1 MNALVPILIDG
12 LNYSAWLFIVA
23 VGMTLIFGVM
33 RVLNI
38 AHGSLYAIGAYVTAT
53 LVGRWFDAGLPA
65 YGSFALIFASAILV
79 GLVLGLVLE
88 QGLLRF
94 LHGRD
99 EIAIVLAT
107 FAVFLILEDVVLLV
121 WGTGAYPAYQP
132 YGLLGTS
139 SIGGIAFT
147 NYDFSLVGLAIVLG
161 LATWWGLNRT
171 RLGKLLLIVI
181 HDREIAQALGINVRL
196 VYPATFTVGAIM
208 AALGGAY
215 SAPMISVA
223 PGIGVDVI
231 ILSFAV
237 VVIGGL
243 GSIEGAMI
251 GAVMVGLTRAA
262 SVHLAPQ
269 FELFVIYAIMT
280 LVLVVRPQGLF
291 MRAQARKI

>member
-1 MNALVPILIDG
+1 MNLLVPILIDG

-23 VGMTLIFGVM
+23 VGMTLVFGVM

-38 AHGSLYAIGAYVTAT
+38 AHGSLYAIGAYVAAT
-53 LVGRWFDAGLPA
+53 LIGLWSDADLPA
-65 YGSFALIFASAILV
+65 WGAFPIIFASAILV
-79 GLVLGLVLE
+79 GLVLGLLLE

-132 YGLLGTS
+132 YGLLGTT
-139 SIGGIAFT
+139 SIAGIAFT
-147 NYDFSLVGLAIVLG
+147 NYDFSLVGLALLVGGI
-161 LATWWGLNRT
+161 AWWSLNRT
-171 RLGKLLLIVI
+171 RFGKLLLIVI
-181 HDREIAQALGINVRL
+181 HDREMAQALGINVRL
-196 VYPATFTVGAIM
+196 VFPVTFAIGAM
-208 AALGGAY
+208 LAALGGAY

-223 PGIGVDVI
+223 PSIGVDVI
-231 ILSFAV
+231 ILAFAV

-243 GSIEGAMI
+243 GSIEGAMV
-251 GAVMVGLTRAA
+251 GAVMVGLTWAA

-269 FELFVIYAIMT
+269 VELFVVYGIMT
-280 LVLVVRPQGLF
+280 LVLVVRPEGLF
-291 MRAQARKI
+291 MRAQARRI

>member
-1 MNALVPILIDG
+1 MNAIVPILVDG

-38 AHGSLYAIGAYVTAT
+38 AHGSLYAIGAYVAAT
-53 LVGRWFDAGLPA
+53 LIGRWFDADLPA
-65 YGSFALIFASAILV
+65 YGSFLIIFASAILV
-79 GLVLGLVLE
+79 GVVLGVLLE

-107 FAVFLILEDVVLLV
+107 FAVFLILEDVVLLA
-121 WGTGAYPAYQP
+121 WGTDAYPAYQP
-132 YGLLGTS
+132 YGLLGTT
-139 SIGGIAFT
+139 SIAGIAFT
-147 NYDFSLVGLAIVLG
+147 NYDFSLVGLALVVG
-161 LATWWGLNRT
+161 GASWWTLNRT
-171 RLGKLLLIVI
+171 QIGKLLLIVI

-196 VYPATFTVGAIM
+196 VYPATFAVGAVL

-280 LVLVVRPQGLF
+280 LVLLIRPQGLF